1 MSRCTPAHPAAIAIL
16 AATLAVVGA
25 LPSAPTRA
33 ETPGRSELSTAVS
46 VTGVYQFG
54 SDLDRG
60 GDVGWSSVIASGAWT
75 HQATPQLG
83 VGVTLHYDYEKWRFS
98 NPVAFQGQ
106 APWDRLNALSL
117 GFNLDYA
124 YTDEL
129 RFGVTP
135 VIEWAYETG
144 ATASNVL
151 NYGAIVSATRIFS
164 PRLVLGIGAG
174 VFRQIDETKVFPFL
188 IVQWQID
195 DHWRLANPFRAGP
208 AGGAGLEL
216 AYAIDDHWEVAGGG
230 AYRSYRFR
238 LNDSGIAPGGVGEN
252 RFLPLFVRATRTFG
266 PATRLDLYAGV
277 SAGGRLSV
285 DSTQGNQV
293 ARDDYKT
300 APALGLTLLHRF

>member
-1 MSRCTPAHPAAIAIL
+1 MHCRLHLPAAAL
-16 AATLAVVGA
+16 ALAGA
-25 LPSAPTRA
+25 LLSNPALAQAP
-33 ETPGRSELSTAVS
+33 GGNELNGTIS

-54 SDLDRG
+54 SDLDQG
-60 GDVGWSSVIASGAWT
+60 GDVGWATVIASGGWSR
-75 HQATPQLG
+75 QVTPQFG
-83 VGVTLHYDYEKWRFS
+83 VGLTLRYDYEKWRFS

-106 APWDRLNALSL
+106 APWDQLNALSL
-117 GFNLDYA
+117 GVSLDYA
-124 YTDEL
+124 YAADL

-144 ATASNVL
+144 ASANNVL
-151 NYGAIVSATRIFS
+151 NYGAILSATKTFS
-164 PRLVLGIGAG
+164 PQLVLGAGVG

-188 IVQWQID
+188 IVRWQID
-195 DHWRLANPFRAGP
+195 DHWRLASPFRAGP

-216 AYAIDDHWEVAGGG
+216 AYTINDSWEIAGGG

-238 LNDSGIAPGGVGEN
+238 LDDSGLAPGGVGEN
-252 RFLPLFVRATRTFG
+252 RFFPLFLRASRTFG

-285 DSTQGNQV
+285 DSAQGNEV

-300 APALGLTLLHRF
+300 APALGITLLHRF

>member
-1 MSRCTPAHPAAIAIL
+1 MSRRPLRLPAVSL
-16 AATLAVVGA
+16 ALAGA
-25 LPSAPTRA
+25 LLSSAAFAQAPNRN
-33 ETPGRSELSTAVS
+33 ELNGTIS
-46 VTGVYQFG
+46 VTGVNQFD

-60 GDVGWSSVIASGAWT
+60 GSTGWASVIANSAWSW
-75 HQATPQLG
+75 QVTPQLG
-83 VGVTLHYDYEKWRFS
+83 AGVTLRYDYEKWRFS

-106 APWDRLNALSL
+106 APWDQLNAISL

-124 YTDEL
+124 YSSDL
-129 RFGVTP
+129 RFGMAP

-144 ATASNVL
+144 ASASNVL

-164 PRLVLGIGAG
+164 PQLVLGVGVG

-216 AYAIDDHWEVAGGG
+216 TYAVDENWEIAGGG

-238 LNDSGIAPGGVGEN
+238 LNDIGIAPGGVGEN
-252 RFLPLFVRATRTFG
+252 RFFPLFVRASRKFG
-266 PATRLDLYAGV
+266 PATRLDLYAGA
-277 SAGGRLSV
+277 STGGRVSV
-285 DSTQGNQV
+285 DSAQGNQV

-300 APALGLTLLHRF
+300 APAIGLTLSHRY